1 MKPKIIVLFLLI
13 VSLLIGSGISLSAFP
28 DISGHLD
35 QIKLFHCLT
44 DRSLFDGRLILKFKE
59 EIQLTARQESQVEDL
74 LLAFETVSIRSN
86 AEIKI
91 QELKFASRLKERAVD
106 RQQIETLLREI
117 SSRKT
122 DLLVAYI
129 HYLFDLKEILTPE
142 QMEKLKEIAVRVK
155 AHIEERFKRRPDD
168 LYRKDRDRKN

>member
-1 MKPKIIVLFLLI
+1 MKPKIMLVVLLI
-13 VSLLIGSGISLSAFP
+13 LSLLIGGGISLSAFP
-28 DISGHLD
+28 DISGHLG

-44 DRSLFDGRLILKFKE
+44 DRNFSDGRFILKFKG
-59 EIQLTARQESQVEDL
+59 EIRLTARQESKVEDL
-74 LLAFETVSIRSN
+74 LLAFETLSIRSN

-142 QMEKLKEIAVRVK
+142 QIEKLKEICSRVK
-155 AHIEERFKRRPDD
+155 TRPIS
-168 LYRKDRDRKN
+168 LP